1 MAVLCVR
8 CEFQINHA
16 YVGIYG
22 GKLGLGQ
29 GFISHSLPHRWP
41 FVFDG

>member
-16 YVGIYG
+16 YVGICD
-22 GKLGLGQ
+22 GKLRLGQ
-29 GFISHSLPHRWP
+29 GFISPAFAASSIP
-41 FVFDG
+41 VGI